1 MIAQI
6 IGWFCLVLFALQ
18 FCFGWMH
25 PEYKDLRK
33 TIFIDNT
40 LLLIAAAICFK

>member
-6 IGWFCLVLFALQ
+6 IGWFCLMLFVIQ
-18 FCFGWMH
+18 FCLGWAH
-25 PEYKDLRK
+25 PDYKELRK
-33 TIFIDNT
+33 TLYIDNT